1 MSSLLKKII
10 KFNRI
15 VIVGITKGEDSDQ
28 FSLVEVQKKSN
39 QIQIISQKTYLN
51 LNELLEILKKDI
63 PLILVVDGKGILN
76 KKIDSTNEVDVNWN
90 KNIDYQSIYYTS
102 ALAASVNY
110 MSFCRR
116 NIVDEYIEQFKQN
129 SFEILDVFIGSFMS
143 VILKA
148 EIEKPIVLSNEL
160 ILKFEDNLLVDF
172 ERNNQSISKKSYK
185 IGDDEVASDFLH
197 LYAAAVQFYILSD
210 EISKTDFENLE
221 LEEVIYKRAFNGL
234 GIFMLVFFLT
244 ALLISFFSIRYY
256 SAENA
261 QLNLENVYSKETYQT
276 ILNLEKQ
283 KANKNEIL
291 KQAGLLSSH
300 FITYYQFE
308 ILKSIPQNIELK
320 ELSIFPLKD
329 QIKENKKAE
338 FVSGVIVV
346 KGQMQ
351 SDDLFSNW
359 LISLKRMDWIQNF
372 EIKNLKKDKMN
383 YTHFELHIKI
393 K

>member
-1 MSSLLKKII
+1 MSDFLKKII
-10 KFNRI
+10 KFKRI
-15 VIVGITKGEDSDQ
+15 VIVGITKGEDFEQ
-28 FSLVEVQKKSN
+28 YNLLEIYNKSN
-39 QIQIISQKTYLN
+39 QFQVVSQKKYDTFK
-51 LNELLEILKKDI
+51 ELIENRKADT
-63 PLILVVDGKGILN
+63 PLILVVDGKGVLN
-76 KKIDSTNEVDVNWN
+76 KKIDNTNEVDVNWN

-116 NIVDEYIEQFKQN
+116 SIVDEYIEQFKQN

-143 VILKA
+143 VLLKA

-160 ILKFEDNLLVDF
+160 ILKFENDLLVDF
-172 ERNNQSISKKSYK
+172 ERNNQSISNKSYK

-197 LYAAAVQFYILSD
+197 LYAAAVQFYVLSD
-210 EISKTDFENLE
+210 EISKTNFENLE

-261 QLNLENVYSKETYQT
+261 QLNLENVYSNKTYQT
-276 ILNLEKQ
+276 IVDLEKQ
-283 KANKNEIL
+283 KTNKKEIL

-308 ILKSIPQNIELK
+308 ILNSIPKNIILK
-320 ELSIFPLKD
+320 ELSVFPIKN
-329 QIKENKKAE
+329 QVKENKKIE
-338 FVSGVIVV
+338 MESGVIIV

-351 SDDLFSNW
+351 SDDTFSNW
-359 LISLKRMDWIQNF
+359 LESLKKMDWIQNF
-372 EIKNLKKDKMN
+372 EIKSFKKDKMN
-383 YTHFELHIKI
+383 HIHFELNIKI
-393 K
+393 S